1 MDEISNVD
9 AARFFKLLKD
19 FNEPLVNGC
28 TNRSKLLIIA
38 RVFTIKLNYSMS
50 EVSYDSI
57 I

>member
-1 MDEISNVD
+1 MDEIPNVD

>member
-1 MDEISNVD
+1 VDEISNVD

>member
-1 MDEISNVD
+1 MDEIPNVD

-28 TNRSKLLIIA
+28 TNHSKFLIIA